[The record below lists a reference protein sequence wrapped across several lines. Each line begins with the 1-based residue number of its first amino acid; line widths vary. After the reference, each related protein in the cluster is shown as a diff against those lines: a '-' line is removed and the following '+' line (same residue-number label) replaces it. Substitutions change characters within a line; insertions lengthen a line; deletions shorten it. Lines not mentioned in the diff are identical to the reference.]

1 MNVAAQGEGGAFRSG
16 FVAIVGRPNVGKS
29 TLLNAV
35 VGQKVTIVSDKPQT
49 TRNKIQAVWTTAGA
63 QIVFLDT
70 PGMHKPQDKL
80 GESMMRAAEDALGE
94 VDAVLFVVDAAAGPG
109 PGDRKVAERLA
120 GLSTPVVLAV
130 NKVDL
135 LKGHERQ
142 GRIAH
147 FEELGSFRAVRAIS
161 AVTGEGLAE
170 LLELLVGLLPEGPKY
185 YPDDW
190 VSDHPE
196 RFIVA
201 ELIREKVLELTY
213 DEVPHAVAVAVERM
227 EPREGKDLVAI
238 EATIYVERDS
248 QKGILIGKEGARLRE
263 IGTRARQEMEAL
275 LGSKIFLKLWVKV
288 SPKWRERES
297 VLRSLGYR

>member
-1 MNVAAQGEGGAFRSG
+1 MNETGDGGAFRSG

-29 TLLNAV
+29 TFLNAV
-35 VGQKVTIVSDKPQT
+35 IGQKVTIVSDKPQT
-49 TRNKIQAVWTTAGA
+49 TRNKIQAVWTTGNA

-70 PGMHKPQDKL
+70 PGMHRPQDRL
-80 GESMMRAAEDALGE
+80 GESMMRAAEEALEE
-94 VDAVLFVVDAAAGPG
+94 VDAVLFVVDGAAGPG
-109 PGDRKVAERLA
+109 RGDRKVAERLE
-120 GLSTPVVLAV
+120 GLGTPVVLAV

-135 LKGHERQ
+135 LRGDERR
-142 GRIAH
+142 GRVAP
-147 FEELGSFRAVRAIS
+147 FEELGSFHAVRAIS
-161 AVTGEGLAE
+161 AATGEGVAE
-170 LLELLVGLLPEGPKY
+170 LLDLLVALLPEGPKY

-213 DEVPHAVAVAVERM
+213 DEVPHSVAVAVENMAR
-227 EPREGKDLVAI
+227 REGKDLVAI
-238 EATIYVERDS
+238 EATIYVERES

-275 LGSKIFLKLWVKV
+275 LGSRIYLNLWVKV

-297 VLRSLGYR
+297 VLRSLGYN